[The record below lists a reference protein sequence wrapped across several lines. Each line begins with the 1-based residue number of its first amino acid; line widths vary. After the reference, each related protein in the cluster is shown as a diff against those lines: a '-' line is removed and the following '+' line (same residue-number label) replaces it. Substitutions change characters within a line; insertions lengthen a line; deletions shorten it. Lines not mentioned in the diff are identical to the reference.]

1 MNKMIE
7 PNKADKPAHG
17 TGEWAAHNVN
27 FQSGCR
33 NRCSYC
39 YASAM
44 AIRFGRKT
52 TESWGIPEIDPEK
65 VNRKYGKMSGRIMM
79 PTSHDLDE
87 TNIEAY
93 LTVLKKLLVAGND
106 VLVVSKPR
114 LECIRRLCKE
124 LTANKTQITFRF
136 TIGSADDTVLKA
148 WEPGAPSFKERL
160 ACLKHAFEKGYATS
174 VSCEPML
181 DGDIHAVIRK
191 AKPYVTD
198 SIWLGVA
205 NRLRGTIAINR
216 PGDADM
222 LAMANRLIGIM
233 TDEFIT
239 GLYDRYHNDTVIK
252 WKESIKKIVGLER
265 PTVKGLDV

>member
-1 MNKMIE
+1 MSKTISKME
-7 PNKADKPAHG
+7 KPAHG
-17 TGEWAAHNVN
+17 TGEWAAHNIN

-33 NRCSYC
+33 NRCGYC

-52 TESWGIPEIDPEK
+52 PETWEIPEIDQEK
-65 VNRKYGKMSGRIMM
+65 VGRKYGKKKGRIML

-87 TNIEAY
+87 QNIDAY
-93 LTVLKKLLVAGND
+93 LTVLKKLLVAGNE

-114 LECIRRLCKE
+114 LDCIRRLCKE
-124 LTANKTQITFRF
+124 LTAFKKQITFRF
-136 TIGSADDTVLKA
+136 TIGSANDGVLKA

-160 ACLKHAFEKGYATS
+160 ACLKHAHKMGYTTS

-181 DGDIHAVIRK
+181 DDNIHAVIK
-191 AKPYVTD
+191 AARPFVTD

-205 NRLRGTIAINR
+205 NRLRSTIAINC
-216 PGDADM
+216 PGDEKT

-233 TDEFIT
+233 TDEVIT
-239 GLYDRYHNDTVIK
+239 GLYARYHNDTVIK

-265 PTVKGLDV
+265 PVVNGLDI